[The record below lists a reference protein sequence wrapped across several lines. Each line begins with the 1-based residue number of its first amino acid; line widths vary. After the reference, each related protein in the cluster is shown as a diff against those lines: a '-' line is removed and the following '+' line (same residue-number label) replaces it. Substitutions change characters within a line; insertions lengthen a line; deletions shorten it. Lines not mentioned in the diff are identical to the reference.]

1 MKTKT
6 IKPISKETIKS
17 IKKIRVKKV
26 GMNK

>member
-17 IKKIRVKKV
+17 IKKIRAKKV
-26 GMNK
+26 RTNK